1 MGRRPPSALLGRC
14 RPMWGICSP
23 RSAPS
28 SPRLPIG
35 LSVRQN
41 AMQLQGEA
49 REKSRSEP
57 DTCRPLEVSICRF
70 QLRLSASTEHAD
82 ERLRLA
88 VTSTLLGVPGE
99 GRSTGPPHWR
109 RCAVEKSH
117 ALFIHSLWTRAT
129 SMLTDFSWGGFA
141 VAWTG
146 TSPLPLPLP
155 LVPVAFARMLTADG
169 PPREGLQPWQRS
181 SSPRRPG
188 QLYVADRY
196 AMRPFGAASASGL
209 VWAEP
214 PTQWSRERG
223 KGSVHVGSAAALPNL
238 EMTMSC
244 SWDIT

>member
-1 MGRRPPSALLGRC
+1 LAAV
-14 RPMWGICSP
+14 CSRKEP
-23 RSAPS
+23 CLVHPQFVDQSDFHVD
-28 SPRLPIG
+28 RLF
-35 LSVRQN
+35 L
-41 AMQLQGEA
+41 
-49 REKSRSEP
+49 
-57 DTCRPLEVSICRF
+57 
-70 QLRLSASTEHAD
+70 
-82 ERLRLA
+82 
-88 VTSTLLGVPGE
+88 
-99 GRSTGPPHWR
+99 
-109 RCAVEKSH
+109 
-117 ALFIHSLWTRAT
+117 
-129 SMLTDFSWGGFA
+129 GGFA

-146 TSPLPLPLP
+146 TSPLPLP